1 MKYYSPSTNSFYDDA
16 IFGTRQIDVIDET
29 RQQAALEK
37 AKAKDDA
44 DFDNA
49 MDKAD
54 PDGPQPIKSSYQ
66 RRQQAVAAEPI
77 MKRVSNPN
85 CRLPADAVEV
95 SDTDHAAMM
104 TAQAEGREIT
114 VGTNG
119 LPVATAPQMSA
130 DQLLAVVRK
139 KRDRALAASDW
150 TQAGDSPLD
159 AAKKLLWAEH
169 RKALRNLPST
179 VEALLKKS
187 ESAAEIDLMAVIPQ
201 PPQ

>member
-1 MKYYSPSTNSFYDDA
+1 MKYYCPTTNSFYDDM

-29 RQQAALEK
+29 RQQAALDK

-44 DFDNA
+44 EFDA
-49 MDKAD
+49 AVETAD
-54 PDGPQPIKSSYQ
+54 PDGPQPVKSSYQ
-66 RRQQAVAAEPI
+66 RRQRDVAADPI
-77 MKRVSNPN
+77 MKTVSNPN
-85 CRLPADAVEV
+85 CRLPADAVEI
-95 SDTDHAAMM
+95 SDGDHAAMM
-104 TAQAEGREIT
+104 TAQSEGREIN

-119 LPVATAPQMSA
+119 LPVATNPQMSA
-130 DQLLAVVRK
+130 DHLLAVVRK

-169 RKALRNLPST
+169 RKALRDLPNT
-179 VEALLKKS
+179 VEELLKKA
-187 ESAAEIDLMAVIPQ
+187 ETADEIDLTAVIPQ

>member
-29 RQQAALEK
+29 RQQAALDK
-37 AKAKDDA
+37 ARTKDDA
-44 DFDNA
+44 DFDA
-49 MDKAD
+49 AVEAAD

-66 RRQQAVAAEPI
+66 RRQKAATADPI
-77 MKRVSNPN
+77 MKTVSNPN
-85 CRLPADAVEV
+85 CRLPTDAVEV

-130 DQLLAVVRK
+130 EQLLAMVRK

-169 RKALRNLPST
+169 RKALRDLPSFIEAKLSHAQITTEVDLAT
-179 VEALLKKS
+179 V
-187 ESAAEIDLMAVIPQ
+187 MPT